1 VAVQGQ
7 YAPPSSGCRS
17 ARRRPDRPA
26 VGWVSISARDA
37 GSNASA
43 RLPGNHAQAG
53 IALGAVAL
61 VADGL
66 IPTLIGLR
74 SSV

>member
-1 VAVQGQ
+1 MSIRQTPA
-7 YAPPSSGCRS
+7 
-17 ARRRPDRPA
+17 DRPA
-26 VGWVSISARDA
+26 AGMGLDQRSGRRLQRLSPPAR
-37 GSNASA
+37 SS
-43 RLPGNHAQAG
+43 RQVG

-66 IPTLIGLR
+66 IPALIGLR

>member
-1 VAVQGQ
+1 MSIRQTPARPTCGGMGLDQR
-7 YAPPSSGCRS
+7 SG
-17 ARRRPDRPA
+17 RRLHRLSPA
-26 VGWVSISARDA
+26 
-37 GSNASA
+37 ASH
-43 RLPGNHAQAG
+43 HAQVG

-66 IPTLIGLR
+66 IPALIGLR

>member
-1 VAVQGQ
+1 
-7 YAPPSSGCRS
+7 
-17 ARRRPDRPA
+17 

>member
-1 VAVQGQ
+1 MGPDQR
-7 YAPPSSGCRS
+7 SGRC
-17 ARRRPDRPA
+17 
-26 VGWVSISARDA
+26 
-37 GSNASA
+37 SNASA
-43 RLPGNHAQAG
+43 RLPGHHAQVG

-66 IPTLIGLR
+66 IPALIGLR

>member
-1 VAVQGQ
+1 
-7 YAPPSSGCRS
+7 
-17 ARRRPDRPA
+17 
-26 VGWVSISARDA
+26 VGWVPISARDA
-37 GSNASA
+37 GSTASA
-43 RLPGNHAQAG
+43 RLPGHHAQVG

-66 IPTLIGLR
+66 IRTLIGLR